1 MTGHRFSS
9 NRGQV
14 AARSLPTF
22 EEWSWRLL
30 GLCAFDAA
38 WANADW
44 LMLWVLLRPALAI
57 PRPGL
62 RGR

>member
-22 EEWSWRLL
+22 QKGSWRYLRL
-30 GLCAFDAA
+30 RAFDAA

-44 LMLWVLLRPALAI
+44 VML
-57 PRPGL
+57 
-62 RGR
+62 